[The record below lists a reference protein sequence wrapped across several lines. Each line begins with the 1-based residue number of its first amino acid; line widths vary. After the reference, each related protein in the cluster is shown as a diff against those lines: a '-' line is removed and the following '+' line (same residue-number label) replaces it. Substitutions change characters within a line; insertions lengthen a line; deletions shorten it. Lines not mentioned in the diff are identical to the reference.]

1 MVMME
6 FSVQLD
12 VFRGP
17 LDLLLYLVR
26 RHEVAVTE
34 ISVAVIAEQFL
45 RFLEGLESLD
55 VDVAADYLA
64 MASWLAELKS
74 YELLPHAEELPE
86 DELAGEPRQELV
98 RRLLEYKRY
107 RDLACVLEERAKEWQ
122 KQYRRL
128 SDDLG
133 PRDRDP
139 ADEPLEDVHLWD
151 LVNAFVRVLQENELQ
166 TGTTLVYDDT
176 PLQVFIERIYRQLL
190 ERQHIALSELFYPG
204 MHKSTLVG
212 VFMACLELV
221 RFGFARIEQHALF
234 DEIHLFLR
242 EDRPNRLPWEWS
254 PDEDQTAE
262 VSPNSAGDREET
274 LSADKVTQLPPGHG
288 VDDQR
293 Q

>member
-1 MVMME
+1 MME
-6 FSVQLD
+6 FRVQLD

-45 RFLEGLESLD
+45 RFLEGLDSLD
-55 VDVAADYLA
+55 VDMAADYLA

-74 YELLPHAEELPE
+74 YELLPHAEDIPENELP
-86 DELAGEPRQELV
+86 AEPRQELV

-133 PRDRDP
+133 SRIRDP

-166 TGTTLVYDDT
+166 TGRTLIYDDT
-176 PLQVFIERIYRQLL
+176 PIQVFMERIYRQLL
-190 ERQHIALSELFYPG
+190 ERQHIAMSELFYPG

-242 EDRPNRLPWEWS
+242 EDRPNHLPWGES
-254 PDEDQTAE
+254 LEE
-262 VSPNSAGDREET
+262 VRNSEPPVEENET
-274 LSADKVTQLPPGHG
+274 DSELALTSEPAIQPPGQG
-288 VDDQR
+288 INDQR

>member
-1 MVMME
+1 MME

-12 VFRGP
+12 IFRGP

-26 RHEVAVTE
+26 KHEVAVTE

-45 RFLEGLESLD
+45 RFLEGLDSLD

-74 YELLPHAEELPE
+74 YELLPHAEELPD
-86 DELAGEPRQELV
+86 DEVLSEPRQELV

-139 ADEPLEDVHLWD
+139 ADEPLEDVHVWD

-176 PLQVFIERIYRQLL
+176 PLQVFIEQVYRQLL
-190 ERQHIALSELFYPG
+190 ERQHIAMSELFYPG
-204 MHKSTLVG
+204 MHKSTLIG

-221 RFGFARIEQHALF
+221 RFGYAHIEQHALF

-242 EDRPNRLPWEWS
+242 EDCPKCLPWEWS
-254 PDEDQTAE
+254 PDETATAE
-262 VSPNSAGDREET
+262 LPANRDATGNET
-274 LSADKVTQLPPGHG
+274 SSRSEVMPLPPGQA
-288 VDDQR
+288 VDDQG